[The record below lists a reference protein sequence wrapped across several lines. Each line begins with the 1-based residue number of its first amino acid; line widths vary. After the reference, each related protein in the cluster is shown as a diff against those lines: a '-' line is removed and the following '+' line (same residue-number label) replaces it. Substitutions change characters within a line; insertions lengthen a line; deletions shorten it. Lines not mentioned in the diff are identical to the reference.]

1 MPVGKRFAKLAAV
14 FATFFLRGLRICCS
28 DCGGFDILS
37 NARVSWGVFGII
49 LVGFE
54 FWLGCGGGG
63 GGGDDGGGGGGGGDG
78 PGGGCA

>member
-14 FATFFLRGLRICCS
+14 FATFFLRGL
-28 DCGGFDILS
+28 DCAGFDIFGGS
-37 NARVSWGVFGII
+37 NAWVSWGVFGII

-63 GGGDDGGGGGGGGDG
+63 GGDDGGGGGDG
-78 PGGGCA
+78 PGAGGGA

>member
-14 FATFFLRGLRICCS
+14 FATFFLRGLGNCSS
-28 DCGGFDILS
+28 DCAGFGGS
-37 NARVSWGVFGII
+37 NAWVSWGVFGKI

-63 GGGDDGGGGGGGGDG
+63 GGDDDGGGGGEG
-78 PGGGCA
+78 PGGGGA

>member
-14 FATFFLRGLRICCS
+14 FATFFLRGSLR
-28 DCGGFDILS
+28 DCAGFGIFVGS
-37 NARVSWGVFGII
+37 NAGVSWGVFGII

-63 GGGDDGGGGGGGGDG
+63 GGGG
-78 PGGGCA
+78 A